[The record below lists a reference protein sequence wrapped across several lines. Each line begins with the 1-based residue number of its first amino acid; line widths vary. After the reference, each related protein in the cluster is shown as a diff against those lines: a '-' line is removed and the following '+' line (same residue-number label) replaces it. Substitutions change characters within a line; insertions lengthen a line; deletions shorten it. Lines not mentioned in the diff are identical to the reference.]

1 MIINIVDRITTSL
14 IKELK
19 GSITIMSKNRVVGG
33 TCLRFMIDRAT
44 TINPLP
50 NTHPTMSVFELFKN
64 KSVIKHG
71 SKRSGVP
78 PGGYWL
84 PQGPFGAGEN
94 NNRKPAQLDLSINN
108 GGLDL

>member
-1 MIINIVDRITTSL
+1 MSIVA
-14 IKELK
+14 
-19 GSITIMSKNRVVGG
+19 M
-33 TCLRFMIDRAT
+33 
-44 TINPLP
+44 
-50 NTHPTMSVFELFKN
+50 KN

-108 GGLDL
+108 YGPVGFSLQGTHRNIGRVGQSMAMSKSGTPFRVSGWCSRCF